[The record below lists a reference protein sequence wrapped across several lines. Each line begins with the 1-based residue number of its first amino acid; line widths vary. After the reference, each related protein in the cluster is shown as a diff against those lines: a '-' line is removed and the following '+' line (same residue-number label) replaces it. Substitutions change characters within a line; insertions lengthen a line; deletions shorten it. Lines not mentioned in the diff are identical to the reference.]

1 MDQFTGSGQR
11 RRDRL
16 LMSRQT
22 FVCRRGTTK
31 PPETYDRGH
40 SQDRRGWPAWR
51 FTQAPPASSGSG
63 PRRESELGRLSMVP
77 AMGPTGSH
85 AAHQYLLEAFAGRAA
100 EAGIS
105 IQDLRGRRYRD
116 GNLRTGALTLHP
128 MYAARRSSQRDDAAT
143 FWAPDTANAEYWIL
157 LRPRNVS
164 RSRATPAVS
173 HRLET
178 QRRPDGTL
186 ANRPANGSLSADQC
200 RSIGCTGTLRDRDQ
214 IEAHR
219 SAAS

>member
-116 GNLRTGALTLHP
+116 WQSQDWRAHP
-128 MYAARRSSQRDDAAT
+128 
-143 FWAPDTANAEYWIL
+143 P
-157 LRPRNVS
+157 
-164 RSRATPAVS
+164 S
-173 HRLET
+173 HVC
-178 QRRPDGTL
+178 
-186 ANRPANGSLSADQC
+186 RPAILTTGRRRYLLGSGHCQC
-200 RSIGCTGTLRDRDQ
+200 
-214 IEAHR
+214 
-219 SAAS
+219 